1 MNSFKVISKTSVESK
16 TFDLKVGPQKGSG
29 AGIVIT
35 RGKLP
40 QHVEKEDADF
50 RGKLKKVQKKVT
62 LTKDNEGVK
71 GDIWTM
77 LRDANPR
84 EYDKI
89 AFQNGV
95 KDHRAMLKR
104 LTNVKKLNKRG
115 GKSFVIRLPDTQE
128 GITII
133 IKLYKII

>member
-50 RGKLKKVQKKVT
+50 RGKLKKIQKKVT

-71 GDIWTM
+71 GRVVKWARNPIV
-77 LRDANPR
+77 LFANF
-84 EYDKI
+84 YFAI
-89 AFQNGV
+89 FY
-95 KDHRAMLKR
+95 LK
-104 LTNVKKLNKRG
+104 
-115 GKSFVIRLPDTQE
+115 KSPI
-128 GITII
+128 
-133 IKLYKII
+133 

>member
-1 MNSFKVISKTSVESK
+1 MLTLKQLLKSFKVISKTSVESK

-62 LTKDNEGVK
+62 LTKDNEGRDLRSPSTDCLVQASDYEHRSGLLDPRTDLFWS
-71 GDIWTM
+71 GD
-77 LRDANPR
+77 P
-84 EYDKI
+84 
-89 AFQNGV
+89 
-95 KDHRAMLKR
+95 
-104 LTNVKKLNKRG
+104 
-115 GKSFVIRLPDTQE
+115 
-128 GITII
+128 
-133 IKLYKII
+133 